1 MADRRWMAGVA
12 GLGLLA
18 LGLLLWGFSERS
30 ARLRAE
36 NATSSLQSQYDAQGL
51 ELLRAGREG
60 QDTAGR
66 LAKVQQ
72 DQRRLNDQLA
82 SDTLKHRAAADE
94 LLSEKAALMKELDT
108 LALKLEQAEKLN
120 RNLAEDLKKSLES
133 GNALE
138 TAIATERA
146 RAMELRNAA
155 DADLRA
161 VRADLEKARKDAR
174 QTSTALEQTQKDS
187 QDLQKDLARVTADAQ
202 ASEKES
208 ERLAGDLQRTLRDRD
223 AAAWSN
229 QQLQAGLNNA
239 IASLRQRDLEIAAL
253 KQELHKQQHLQ
264 ASLQKQIAALN
275 AEIARLRKLLPP
287 GTP

>member
-12 GLGLLA
+12 GLGVLA
-18 LGLLLWGFSERS
+18 LGLLAWGFSERS
-30 ARLRAE
+30 ARQRAE
-36 NATSSLQSQYDAQGL
+36 SATASLQGQYDAQGL
-51 ELLRAGREG
+51 ELLRTGREG

-66 LAKVQQ
+66 LAKAQQ
-72 DQRRLNDQLA
+72 DQRRLNDQLSA
-82 SDTLKHRAAADE
+82 DTLKHRAAADE

-120 RNLAEDLKKSLES
+120 RNLAEDLKKALES

-138 TAIATERA
+138 ATVAAERA
-146 RAMELRNAA
+146 RATDLRNAA

-161 VRADLEKARKDAR
+161 IRADLEKARKDAR
-174 QTSTALEQTQKDS
+174 QTAVALDQTQKDS
-187 QDLQKDLARVTADAQ
+187 QTLQKDLARVAADAQ

-208 ERLAGDLQRTLRDRD
+208 ERLAGDLQRTQRDRD

-229 QQLQAGLNNA
+229 QQLQSGLNNA
-239 IASLRQRDLEIAAL
+239 IASLRQRDFEIATL
-253 KQELHKQQHLQ
+253 KQELHKQHHLQ
-264 ASLQKQIAALN
+264 ESLQKQIGALN
-275 AEIARLRKLLPP
+275 VEVARLRKLLPP